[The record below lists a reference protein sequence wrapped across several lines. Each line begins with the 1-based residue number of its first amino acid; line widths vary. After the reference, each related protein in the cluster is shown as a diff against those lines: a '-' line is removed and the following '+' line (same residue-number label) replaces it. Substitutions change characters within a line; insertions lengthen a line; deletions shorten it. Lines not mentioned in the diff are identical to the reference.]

1 MDKSDETPQDLFVRV
16 LEVEPEWAAIL
27 VTNGFST
34 LEEVAYVPIDEFRS
48 IDGFNEQQ
56 IQAWRVRA
64 RRHLLVQ
71 AIGGGDE
78 EDPLAATTGNPPKPM
93 SGGSGAKI
101 NDNEDR

>member
-1 MDKSDETPQDLFVRV
+1 MDRSDETPQGLFVRV
-16 LEVEPEWAAIL
+16 LEVEPEWAEIL
-27 VTNGFST
+27 VMNGFST

-48 IDGFNEQQ
+48 IHGLDEQQ
-56 IQAWRVRA
+56 IQSWRGRA

-78 EDPLAATTGNPPKPM
+78 EDPLVAATVKPLKPM
-93 SGGSGAKI
+93 SGGSGAKM